1 MKLLLKPEH
10 RPDCAA
16 LSINRMKQTIILMIS
31 LFLTGCATIHGKKDV
46 VLGDLRFE
54 YAVKGAGNPPVIF
67 VTGLGGEMDTWQP
80 VFDSVSEFTTA
91 LVYDRSGYGESGK
104 PAGSL
109 KKTVK
114 GEVAKE
120 ALETALDVVVP
131 GVSTAV
137 TIGTM
142 AFHAADDSKPRTGA
156 EIITELHEILA
167 KADIKPPYILVGHSL
182 GGLYVSLYARH
193 YPLETAGVVLV
204 DSMHPE
210 QIERCKEYLPQ
221 KECDPKFYPW
231 WVRMLI
237 SISPGVI
244 KREMEGMSETGKQI
258 RAAGPMPHVPV
269 VVISHGKKSG
279 EDIERER
286 MWDVLQKELADE
298 ADSAKHIIAGKT
310 GHNIQ
315 KDEPDL
321 IVNAIRD
328 MVIGINKYRG
338 SF

>member
-1 MKLLLKPEH
+1 MKLKSNSKLE
-10 RPDCAA
+10 CAA
-16 LSINRMKQTIILMIS
+16 PYLNMMKKTVFILIC

-46 VLGDLRFE
+46 VFGDLRFE
-54 YAVKGAGNPPVIF
+54 YAVKGSGNPPVIF

-80 VFDSVSEFTTA
+80 VFDRVSEFTTA
-91 LVYDRSGYGESGK
+91 FVYDRSGYDESGK

-120 ALETALDVVVP
+120 ALGTALDVIVP
-131 GVSTAV
+131 CVSTAV
-137 TIGTM
+137 TIGAI
-142 AFHAADDSKPRTGA
+142 AFRAANYSKPRTGK
-156 EIITELHEILA
+156 EIITELHEILVN
-167 KADIKPPYILVGHSL
+167 ADIKPPYILVGHSL

-193 YPLETAGVVLV
+193 YPHETAGVVLV

-210 QIERCKEYLPQ
+210 QTERCREYLPE

-231 WVRMLI
+231 WVKTLI
-237 SISPGVI
+237 RISPGVI
-244 KREMEGMSETGKQI
+244 KAEMEGMSETGKQI
-258 RAAGPMPHVPV
+258 RAEGSLPHVPF
-269 VVISHGKKSG
+269 VVITHGKKPG
-279 EDIERER
+279 QDTERER
-286 MWDVLQKELADE
+286 MWAVLQHELADE
-298 ADSAKHIIAGKT
+298 TGSATHIIAGKS

-315 KDEPDL
+315 KDDPDL

-328 MVIGINKYRG
+328 MVTDMNRYTV